1 MDKTM
6 ADFSISRKLFD
17 QTFGL
22 IGRSLDIRTLN
33 NKVLSGNIANSE
45 TPDYQ
50 AKEVSFHKVLEKSM
64 DGSPSM
70 GLKRTHAR
78 HLPEDLEED
87 ARVETTKEAVDIDRE
102 MAKLAEN
109 NVMFQAGVQT
119 LVKKFEALKFTIID
133 SGR

>member
-1 MDKTM
+1 M

-22 IGRSLDIRTLN
+22 IGRSLDVRTLN
-33 NKVLSGNIANSE
+33 NKVLSSNIANSE

-50 AKEVSFHKVLEKSM
+50 AKEVPFQKVLEKSM
-64 DGSPSM
+64 DVSPGV
-70 GLKRTHAR
+70 GLKRTHPR

-87 ARVETTKEAVDIDRE
+87 LRVETTKEAVDIDRE

-109 NVMFQAGVQT
+109 NINFQAGVQT